1 MRLDSVAIASL
12 LLFLD
17 DTPLL
22 LCRAFVSRVLLKQW
36 TRCRGSLGRL
46 HCTPYISLI
55 YSLRWKS
62 SQKLSSLP
70 ITYTL
75 LQHAHYMHKYER
87 RQEFHS

>member
-46 HCTPYISLI
+46 AL
-55 YSLRWKS
+55 YSLY
-62 SQKLSSLP
+62 KLDLFP
-70 ITYTL
+70 P
-75 LQHAHYMHKYER
+75 ME
-87 RQEFHS
+87 E

>member
-36 TRCRGSLGRL
+36 TRCCYGPEWNPLMQPFSDFPVSEGV
-46 HCTPYISLI
+46 P
-55 YSLRWKS
+55 K
-62 SQKLSSLP
+62 
-70 ITYTL
+70 
-75 LQHAHYMHKYER
+75 
-87 RQEFHS
+87 